1 METAKGSSGSPICII
16 NNNKLKL
23 LAIHNSTDEYER
35 STYNEGVLFGPIL
48 KEINSE
54 NKQAIPINVR
64 TDYNDVLNVIKN
76 ISDIFESLL
85 KREKEKRNDFS
96 KNKQT
101 EIFQY
106 TKFLKIKDY
115 EEIKIYH
122 RQILEEFKN
131 RNKERFN
138 AYFNRLNN
146 HILSHAHNELGEA
159 MNNIL
164 TILNDFQ
171 DIKSTFEMIKTFNN
185 DIIDSFNKILIS
197 KDYDLKVKLIYFISI
212 YIQSL
217 SEMNC
222 RYNNTNITL
231 YKRAVMIESDL
242 KDLKDII
249 GNNKNEKDEN
259 EKNEKDKSEK
269 DKNEKDK
276 NEKKR
281 IVIFKYFIDDLI
293 PNTISNYLNK
303 LYYDLKMSFKIGLSK
318 TMKDFQ
324 NDDYDTSIYIELKGN
339 YTNINCFQ
347 IPKWPGLVIVPF
359 SAFKV
364 DEVEMDKFN
373 QKAKIKLTLL
383 ERDEILKEI

>member
-1 METAKGSSGSPICII
+1 MDEDSSKNSYNFIDYDLVDNLCNSIIKILIMTKTNKIEIGTGFFIKLPVNGKETPFLCTASHTLNDQEEITLILNYKGEIKPLKLYLNREDRIIYFKDEIKKAKYDTKVIQILDEEIHNFTNINFLEYETSYIENPTIFNNYPAITAGFPEKILENVEDKDIPLISHGRIIKIKEDIRFKEEIKVVYNMETAKGSSGSPICII

-106 TKFLKIKDY
+106 KFLKIKDY

-146 HILSHAHNELGEA
+146 HIL
-159 MNNIL
+159 
-164 TILNDFQ
+164 T
-171 DIKSTFEMIKTFNN
+171 
-185 DIIDSFNKILIS
+185 
-197 KDYDLKVKLIYFISI
+197 
-212 YIQSL
+212 
-217 SEMNC
+217 
-222 RYNNTNITL
+222 
-231 YKRAVMIESDL
+231 
-242 KDLKDII
+242 
-249 GNNKNEKDEN
+249 
-259 EKNEKDKSEK
+259 
-269 DKNEKDK
+269 
-276 NEKKR
+276 
-281 IVIFKYFIDDLI
+281 
-293 PNTISNYLNK
+293 
-303 LYYDLKMSFKIGLSK
+303 
-318 TMKDFQ
+318 
-324 NDDYDTSIYIELKGN
+324 
-339 YTNINCFQ
+339 
-347 IPKWPGLVIVPF
+347 
-359 SAFKV
+359 
-364 DEVEMDKFN
+364 
-373 QKAKIKLTLL
+373 
-383 ERDEILKEI
+383 